1 MTDPIGSML
10 IMLKNAGL
18 AEKSAVTVPFSKVKE
33 AIASC
38 LKDQGYVSSVSKKT
52 RKGFPTLEIALA
64 YKDGSPKIKDVARV
78 SKPSRRM
85 YLGYKDI
92 RPYKNGYGMTVFS
105 TPKGIL
111 GDKDA
116 RKEQV
121 GGEVLFHIS

>member
-1 MTDPIGSML
+1 
-10 IMLKNAGL
+10 
-18 AEKSAVTVPFSKVKE
+18 
-33 AIASC
+33 
-38 LKDQGYVSSVSKKT
+38 
-52 RKGFPTLEIALA
+52 
-64 YKDGSPKIKDVARV
+64 
-78 SKPSRRM
+78 M